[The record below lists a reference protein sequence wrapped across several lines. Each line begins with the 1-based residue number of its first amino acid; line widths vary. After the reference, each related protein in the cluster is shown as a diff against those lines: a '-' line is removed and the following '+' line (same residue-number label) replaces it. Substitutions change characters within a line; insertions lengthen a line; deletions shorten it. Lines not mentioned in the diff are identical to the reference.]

1 MGFMERHQ
9 KALERENRIRN
20 MMGVANRIVNM
31 RDEPNRQNI
40 KKECPEFTPREVA
53 QVRSILVNG
62 GVDCPKDE

>member
-31 RDEPNRQNI
+31 LDEPNRQNI

>member
-1 MGFMERHQ
+1 MSHMTRYQ

-20 MMGVANRIVNM
+20 MMGVANRIVSLHTNA
-31 RDEPNRQNI
+31 NRENI